1 MYGGKLEAAVA
12 ALSEEERENLFRAFQ
27 TQEPEEKELARLL
40 HIDEDNEDEIQNAK
54 LYKRSA
60 EEYLAGA
67 GVEKDYTS
75 GLYVD
80 LVVALMAR
88 RAERP
93 DALTKFADMP
103 GSGIVAMVEQLRRS
117 QSCAKSQEAGD
128 SP

>member
-1 MYGGKLEAAVA
+1 MYGEELEAAVA
-12 ALSEEERENLFRAFQ
+12 ALTPEEREKLLQAFQ
-27 TQEPEEKELARLL
+27 SPEPEEKELAMLL
-40 HIDEDNEDEIQNAK
+40 HIDEDNEDELANAK

-75 GLYVD
+75 ALYVD

-103 GSGIVAMVEQLRRS
+103 GSGLVAMVEQLRRS
-117 QSCAKSQEAGD
+117 QSCANSHEAGD
-128 SP
+128 SS

>member
-1 MYGGKLEAAVA
+1 MYGEELEAAVA
-12 ALSEEERENLFRAFQ
+12 ALTPEERERLLQ
-27 TQEPEEKELARLL
+27 TLQTPEPEEKELARLL
-40 HIDEDNEDEIQNAK
+40 HIDEDNEDELKNAK

-67 GVEKDYTS
+67 GVEKDYS
-75 GLYVD
+75 SALYMD

-93 DALTKFADMP
+93 DALTKFMDMP
-103 GSGIVAMVEQLRRS
+103 GNGLVAMVAQLRHS
-117 QSCAKSQEAGD
+117 QAYAKSLEAGD